1 MNNSQSFMA
10 QEQQH
15 IVKHSIIWSEEME
28 KQQKIHFICCQLMDK
43 SY

>member
-1 MNNSQSFMA
+1 MA

-15 IVKHSIIWSEEME
+15 FVKHSIIWSEEME
-28 KQQKIHFICCQLMDK
+28 KQQIIHFINCQLMDK